1 MKLRDLTEM
10 DKDDILG
17 ALGLQTKQSASAW
30 AFGTFGLFGLG
41 VLVGAGIA
49 LLLAP
54 KPGEELRRDLGVRLK
69 SVRDQVGAAANLG
82 NGQGIGAGG

>member
-1 MKLRDLTEM
+1 MKLRDLTDM

-17 ALGLQTKQSASAW
+17 ALGLQSKPSSSEW

-41 VLVGAGIA
+41 LLVGAGVA

-54 KPGEELRRDLGVRLK
+54 KPGIELRKEIGTRLNDVRERVANNTKNLEG
-69 SVRDQVGAAANLG
+69 SV
-82 NGQGIGAGG
+82 